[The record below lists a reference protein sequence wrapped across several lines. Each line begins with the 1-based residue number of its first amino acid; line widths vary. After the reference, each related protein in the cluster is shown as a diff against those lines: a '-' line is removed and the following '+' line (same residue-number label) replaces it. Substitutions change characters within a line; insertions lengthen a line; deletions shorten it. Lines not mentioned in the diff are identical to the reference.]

1 MHFVGPE
8 VALSLPG
15 AAALPLTRWLAV
27 LEQVRSEGGQ
37 GMQILTVQL
46 GCVDIDV
53 ADEFYRALLGLKTS
67 RVDGTLHVSAGWTE
81 MVLTPGPQPGVQHI
95 AFTIPRNRFAEA
107 KRWPIGRLTLL
118 RTDEGDEFEGPTL
131 WNSRSLYFE
140 DPDRNVL
147 EFIIRREL
155 PNDASGAFSGGDI
168 LGVSEVGVP
177 VADVAAFRDAAR
189 AELGLEPYCQGGA
202 TFRPIG
208 DVNGLLIVVK
218 RGRAWFPTDLSAL
231 DMPLEVTIESG
242 PHAELEAND
251 SCVIRAR

>member
-1 MHFVGPE
+1 
-8 VALSLPG
+8 
-15 AAALPLTRWLAV
+15 
-27 LEQVRSEGGQ
+27 
-37 GMQILTVQL
+37 MQIRTVQL

-53 ADEFYRALLGLKTS
+53 ANEFYGALLGLKTS

-81 MVLTPGPQPGVQHI
+81 MVLTPAALLRGVQHL
-95 AFTIPRNRFAEA
+95 AFTIPRNRFADA
-107 KRWPIGRLTLL
+107 KRWLAGRLTLL
-118 RTDEGDEFEGPTL
+118 RTDEGDEFEGPPP
-131 WNSRSLYFE
+131 WNSRSPYFE

-155 PNDASGAFSGGDI
+155 PNEASGSFSGSDI

-189 AELGLEPYCQGGA
+189 AELALEPYGQGGA

-208 DVNGLLIVVK
+208 DVNGLLIVVEH
-218 RGRAWFPTDLSAL
+218 GRAWFPTDLPAH
-231 DMPLEVTIESG
+231 DMPLQVTIEGG
-242 PHAELEAND
+242 PHAELAAND